1 MSMDPALVLALAA
14 HCAPGVSAHT
24 LLAVARAESAL
35 DPLAIG
41 VNGGGPA
48 PRRPATSNEAA
59 ALARTLI
66 DQGKDLDLGLAQ
78 INVRNLAKLGLTPE
92 SVFDPCRNL
101 AASARVLQDGYLRA
115 AGRFGAGQ
123 TALRVALSYYN
134 TGDPARGFRNGYVAS
149 VLAHARVREVPEP
162 AALRSAPEQPAAV
175 SAVRLRAASTFVLSP
190 PGAAP

>member
-41 VNGGGPA
+41 VNGGVSA
-48 PRRPATSNEAA
+48 PRRPATLTEAA

-115 AGRFGAGQ
+115 AGRFGRPDG
-123 TALRVALSYYN
+123 
-134 TGDPARGFRNGYVAS
+134 PARGAQLLQHRRS
-149 VLAHARVREVPEP
+149 RARLP
-162 AALRSAPEQPAAV
+162 Q
-175 SAVRLRAASTFVLSP
+175 RLCRPRARPRGRPCTPRA
-190 PGAAP
+190 GAFAGRG